1 IVLTD
6 DDEVRALNRRWRGQ
20 DRTTDVLSFAMDGFA
35 RPLAPRS
42 SAHPR
47 RSARGAGAPTILGDV
62 VISVEQALRQAPRRR
77 RGLDDELAFLLVH
90 GFLHLC
96 GYDHAKP
103 AERRTM
109 RAVERKL
116 RALLGSA
123 AAQRAYRRP
132 KPSLSRDE

>member
-1 IVLTD
+1 MRRKGAAILDAWGWTDAALSIVLTD
-6 DDEVRALNRRWRGQ
+6 DDEVRALNRRWRGL
-20 DRTTDVLSFAMDGFA
+20 DRTTDVLSFTMDGG
-35 RPLAPRS
+35 PPV
-42 SAHPR
+42 
-47 RSARGAGAPTILGDV
+47 LGDV

-77 RGLDDELAFLLVH
+77 RGLDDELVILLVH